1 MEVTIMSNEDIFEMQ
16 ILNQA
21 KKIENEYKKEKERT
35 QKLRKNFEII
45 AKKICNFKYAQKQLG
60 GKNQIL
66 SMKDNELRDFI
77 IDNVLEQ
84 KVAFM
89 RSLEEVQTLYFQ
101 EIAEKKQLAK
111 RVLELEKELNA
122 EASGNPLKAIDNH
135 KNVNTDSGL
144 KGPVP
149 NLRTSNN
156 TLKNLEN
163 ILTIDGKVWD
173 IPNELQKLNIYQ
185 EEMIKVMGES
195 GYSETRQIYDEV
207 MKRIDVQETTL
218 KNQMAGLVENVIVES
233 ELVSTFLRR
242 NLNLYGLT
250 GLGEEIYR
258 HLTHKNPI
266 KSEKNKLK
274 TQHSSLKH
282 AYSIK
287 DTATI
292 LQDLGYT
299 NISIDSSL
307 NQIQVSGGNR
317 YVPDIIANFDA
328 NKKTYWEVELAH
340 HKDGDFFEKLQK
352 AAKVTDTVYIIAP
365 DKPTF
370 DKLKNQIGRYRA
382 DLIKKGLK
390 TQITIFIGTMNHLKK
405 REIFSNS
412 ECKVKIG

>member
-1 MEVTIMSNEDIFEMQ
+1 MEVRIMSSEDIFEMQ

-101 EIAEKKQLAK
+101 EIKEKKQLAK

-149 NLRTSNN
+149 NLRTSSH
-156 TLKNLEN
+156 TLENLEN

-185 EEMIKVMGES
+185 EEMIKVLGES

-207 MKRIDVQETTL
+207 MKRMDVQETTL
-218 KNQMAGLVENVIVES
+218 KNQMAGLVENIIVES

-258 HLTHKNPI
+258 HLTYKNPV

-292 LQDLGYT
+292 LQELGYT
-299 NISIDSSL
+299 NISIDSSS

-352 AAKVTDTVYIIAP
+352 AAKVTDTIYIIAP

-370 DKLKNQIGRYRA
+370 DKLKNQVGRYRA

-390 TQITIFIGTMNHLKK
+390 TQLTIFIGTMNHLKK
-405 REIFSNS
+405 REIFSNA
-412 ECKVKIG
+412 ECRVKIG

>member
-1 MEVTIMSNEDIFEMQ
+1 MSSEDIFEMQ

-101 EIAEKKQLAK
+101 EIKEKKQLAK

-149 NLRTSNN
+149 NLRTSSH
-156 TLKNLEN
+156 TLENLEN

-207 MKRIDVQETTL
+207 MKRMDVQETTL
-218 KNQMAGLVENVIVES
+218 KNQMAGLVENIIVES
-233 ELVSTFLRR
+233 ELVSTFL
-242 NLNLYGLT
+242 
-250 GLGEEIYR
+250 
-258 HLTHKNPI
+258 
-266 KSEKNKLK
+266 
-274 TQHSSLKH
+274 
-282 AYSIK
+282 
-287 DTATI
+287 
-292 LQDLGYT
+292 
-299 NISIDSSL
+299 
-307 NQIQVSGGNR
+307 
-317 YVPDIIANFDA
+317 
-328 NKKTYWEVELAH
+328 
-340 HKDGDFFEKLQK
+340 
-352 AAKVTDTVYIIAP
+352 
-365 DKPTF
+365 
-370 DKLKNQIGRYRA
+370 
-382 DLIKKGLK
+382 
-390 TQITIFIGTMNHLKK
+390 
-405 REIFSNS
+405 
-412 ECKVKIG
+412 

>member
-1 MEVTIMSNEDIFEMQ
+1 MSSEDIFEMQ

-101 EIAEKKQLAK
+101 EIKEKKQLAK

-149 NLRTSNN
+149 NLRTSSH
-156 TLKNLEN
+156 TLENLEN

-282 AYSIK
+282 AYSIR

-352 AAKVTDTVYIIAP
+352 AAKVTDTIYIIAP

-370 DKLKNQIGRYRA
+370 DKLKNQVGRYRA

-390 TQITIFIGTMNHLKK
+390 TQLTIFIGTMNHLKK
-405 REIFSNS
+405 REIFSNA
-412 ECKVKIG
+412 ECRVKIG